1 MQAVS
6 ARHADLRAAQAWWPA
21 DGPRDV
27 VRIGTLIGRT
37 ALSASL

>member
-1 MQAVS
+1 MYARS
-6 ARHADLRAAQAWWPA
+6 AGLRMALAWWPA

-37 ALSASL
+37 ILSG